1 MGALPA
7 LAGLSRRAESM
18 LAGAVLLAMAILP
31 VIEMAVRGFGGSGIP
46 GAQSFVQHLTLW
58 VAFLGA
64 MLATREGRH
73 LSLSTGLKI
82 FPDRIQHY
90 GDMLAAA
97 ASTAVSAGLFW
108 ASYMFVKSEYEFSM
122 GAGGH
127 WLPAWAMEAILPLA
141 FLVMTL
147 RLMFQP
153 KDRAVRLAA
162 FAGVALT
169 IALIGLGMTGLFAQ
183 RNCSPGQREMAQ
195 KVLQSAGEVVWLE
208 EEGLLD
214 VVTAVSGSGPAY
226 FFYLIEALRSSGE
239 RLGLPPDV
247 AAKLALQTAHGSG
260 AMAVQSRLDVADLR
274 RQVTTPGG
282 TTEAAL
288 RVLDDGRFTELMEN
302 AVAAA
307 TRRGRELG
315 KGIKA

>member
-1 MGALPA
+1 MKIAFIGGGNMATALISSLYTSGHSIHTIRVVDPDPA
-7 LAGLSRRAESM
+7 ARSRLEARWPVSGYESAAE
-18 LAGAVLLAMAILP
+18 AI
-31 VIEMAVRGFGGSGIP
+31 A
-46 GAQSFVQHLTLW
+46 
-58 VAFLGA
+58 
-64 MLATREGRH
+64 
-73 LSLSTGLKI
+73 
-82 FPDRIQHY
+82 D
-90 GDMLAAA
+90 
-97 ASTAVSAGLFW
+97 
-108 ASYMFVKSEYEFSM
+108 
-122 GAGGH
+122 
-127 WLPAWAMEAILPLA
+127 MEAIVLAVKPQVLPSVLDEIGGCITTDQ
-141 FLVMTL
+141 LVISI
-147 RLMFQP
+147 
-153 KDRAVRLAA
+153 V
-162 FAGVALT
+162 AGVDVQRIAAPMKANPSIVRCMSNT
-169 IALIGLGMTGLFAQ
+169 PALIGLGMTGLFAQ